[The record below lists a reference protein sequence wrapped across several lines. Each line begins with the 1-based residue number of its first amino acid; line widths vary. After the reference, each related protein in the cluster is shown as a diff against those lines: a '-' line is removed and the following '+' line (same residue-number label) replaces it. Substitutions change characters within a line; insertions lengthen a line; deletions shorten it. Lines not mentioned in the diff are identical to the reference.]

1 MGAGTKPTVVA
12 IGTKNPVKIRGIRKA
27 FRKAFPGKKF
37 SFVPVSAE
45 SGVGD
50 SPKGRETFVG
60 AKVRAENSLSLV
72 PGADYGVG
80 VEGGLRDCGPD
91 IGWFV
96 EGVVAVS
103 DKRGRTTY
111 GISGGV
117 IVPKAIVTRFF
128 SEKREL
134 GEIVDSVFKT
144 KNVKQGLGLVGIM
157 TGGNFPREK
166 KVFEAC
172 LVALE
177 SGKVLEK
184 LGET

>member
-1 MGAGTKPTVVA
+1 METIVVS
-12 IGTKNPVKIRGIRKA
+12 IGTKNPVKILGIKRA

-60 AKVRAENSLSLV
+60 AKVRAENSLQLV

-91 IGWFV
+91 FGWFV

-117 IVPKAIVTRFF
+117 TVPKAIMDKFLSGR
-128 SEKREL
+128 EEL
-134 GEIVDSVFKT
+134 GKVVDSVFRT
-144 KNVKQGLGLVGIM
+144 KNIKQGPGLSGIM
-157 TGGNFPREK
+157 SGGKFPREEK
-166 KVFEAC
+166 IFEAC
-172 LVALE
+172 LFALE
-177 SGKVLEK
+177 SEKVLRK
-184 LGET
+184 LGEI